1 MFSRLLNGDMV
12 LEETWRGRKFIEIT
26 CSNFFFATQEKTMGT
41 LGTFVSWLTE
51 ATAGII
57 ASLSDPK
64 YWGVI
69 FAVFVLVILY
79 SIVSS
84 INRLGR
90 RLASVSSELS
100 AIRATLREIDLSL
113 GKFDAKGSL
122 DDKEVKGIRD
132 LLFRVDD
139 DQPR

>member
-1 MFSRLLNGDMV
+1 
-12 LEETWRGRKFIEIT
+12 
-26 CSNFFFATQEKTMGT
+26 MGT
-41 LGTFVSWLTE
+41 TGTFVSWLTE

-69 FAVFVLVILY
+69 FAVFILIILY

-84 INRLGR
+84 IKRLDR
-90 RLASVSSELS
+90 RLASASSELS
-100 AIRATLREIDLSL
+100 AIRATLKKIDLSL
-113 GKFDAKGSL
+113 GKFDANRSP
-122 DDKEVKGIRD
+122 DDKEVKEIRD

-139 DQPR
+139 DQPQ

>member
-1 MFSRLLNGDMV
+1 
-12 LEETWRGRKFIEIT
+12 
-26 CSNFFFATQEKTMGT
+26 MGT

-69 FAVFVLVILY
+69 FAVFILIILY

-84 INRLGR
+84 INRLSG
-90 RLASVSSELS
+90 RLASASSELS
-100 AIRATLREIDLSL
+100 AIRATLKKIQLSL
-113 GKFDAKGSL
+113 GKYDGKGFPE
-122 DDKEVKGIRD
+122 DKEERDIRD

-139 DQPR
+139 DQPK

>member
-1 MFSRLLNGDMV
+1 
-12 LEETWRGRKFIEIT
+12 
-26 CSNFFFATQEKTMGT
+26 MGT
-41 LGTFVSWLTE
+41 TGTFVSWLTE

-69 FAVFVLVILY
+69 FAVFILIILY

-84 INRLGR
+84 IKRLDR
-90 RLASVSSELS
+90 RLASASSELS
-100 AIRATLREIDLSL
+100 AIRATLRKIDLSL
-113 GKFDAKGSL
+113 GKFDAKRSP
-122 DDKEVKGIRD
+122 DDKEEKHIRD

-139 DQPR
+139 DQPK